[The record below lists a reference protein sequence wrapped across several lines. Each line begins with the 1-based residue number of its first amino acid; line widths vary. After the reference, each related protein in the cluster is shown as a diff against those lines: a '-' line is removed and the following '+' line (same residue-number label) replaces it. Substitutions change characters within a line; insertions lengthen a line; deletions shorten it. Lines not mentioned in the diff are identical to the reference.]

1 MKGNQVDDSKPKHLA
16 PESKARRHPIVFILI
31 AVAVIAGLVVGEMYA
46 RPYLEPLLQGTQG
59 GSSQAGTQSSTQGTQ
74 ASQSAQDATNT
85 SSEQQQLTP
94 EEEAAKKAAEEAA
107 AAEAAKPKEPVVI
120 EAMMIGDI
128 LMHDPLVQSGAQE
141 DGSYNYDFLYEH
153 IKPYIDAAD
162 MRLLNQETVMGNPE
176 NGFSMTN
183 GGMGPIMNSPTALA
197 DSEAR
202 FGFNI
207 ILNSHNHTYD
217 QGYEGLAH
225 EMDYWKA
232 HYPNIP
238 VLGVN
243 NPHAAAGDNSQNY
256 VDNLYTFEKD
266 GFKIVLMNHTYDTNE
281 HPDPEND
288 GKYVS
293 YMTEERVRSDVQKAR
308 DMGADLIVAC
318 PHWGEQYT
326 TVTSEEENT
335 FSKLYT
341 ELGVDLIFGCHP
353 HILQRV
359 EMLRN
364 AQGHRTL
371 CFYSMGNYV
380 ASLMSPEC
388 LIGGIARA
396 TFIKEPDGTARVAAA
411 SLVPTV
417 ICNTYGPNMTAFPIL
432 DYTEEIA
439 AQNSSGMSFDGA
451 NAFCSEVFGPN
462 YDVNTGVYTQDMN
475 DLGRLV

>member
-1 MKGNQVDDSKPKHLA
+1 MDDSSPKHLT
-16 PESKARRHPIVFILI
+16 PESKARKHPIVFIII
-31 AVAVIAGLVVGEMYA
+31 AIVVVAGLVVGEMYA
-46 RPYLEPLLQGTQG
+46 RPYLAPIWHSIQAKLPMGQANSGNQGTA
-59 GSSQAGTQSSTQGTQ
+59 SSSTQP
-74 ASQSAQDATNT
+74 
-85 SSEQQQLTP
+85 QLTP

-107 AAEAAKPKEPVVI
+107 AAAAAEAAKPKEPIVV

-141 DGSYNYDFLYEH
+141 DGSYNYDFLYTH

-162 MRLLNQETVMGNPE
+162 IRMLNQETVMASPE

-197 DSEAR
+197 DSEMR
-202 FGFNI
+202 FGFNM
-207 ILNSHNHTYD
+207 ILNAHNHIFD

-225 EMDYWKA
+225 EMDYWKQN
-232 HYPNIP
+232 YPTVPI
-238 VLGVN
+238 LGVN
-243 NPHAAAGDNSQNY
+243 NPHAAEGDNSQNLVDQVY
-256 VDNLYTFEKD
+256 VFQKD
-266 GFKIVLMNHTYDTNE
+266 DFKIGIMNHTYDTNE
-281 HPDPEND
+281 HPDVD
-288 GKYVS
+288 KDSKYCS
-293 YMTEERVRSDVQKAR
+293 YMTEEKVRSDVQKLR
-308 DMGADLIVAC
+308 DFGVDLIVAC

-353 HILQRV
+353 HILQRC

-364 AQGHRTL
+364 AEGHRTL
-371 CFYSMGNYV
+371 CFYSAGNYV

-396 TFIKEPDGTARVAAA
+396 TFVKEADGTAHVTAA
-411 SLVPTV
+411 SFVPTV

-432 DYTEEIA
+432 EYTEDIA
-439 AQNSSGMSFDGA
+439 AQNSSGMTFEGA
-451 NAFCSEVFGPN
+451 QAFCSEVFGPN
-462 YDVNTGVYTQDMN
+462 YDQATGVYTQDMN
-475 DLGRLV
+475 DPGRLV